1 MAQLESLLSTLGQDT
16 VGDDHWKG
24 HQLDPDAE
32 ESDARFPASSGF
44 KTSPVTS
51 HEGEGP
57 TLPTT
62 RVYGTF
68 VKIQTSSRS
77 DLEKAEDS
85 LQPIPKSELVST
97 LGKLFVT
104 PAAASR
110 LLEGW
115 IKHLSIQY
123 PVIHTLRLKEL
134 HTRRD
139 NALDLCEE
147 SILHLV
153 YANSGRILE
162 AVSSNFAKE
171 ILGPNSDID
180 QTGETGDFYPVQHY
194 EAAIENIDA
203 ILELRDARSV
213 AYLLLLALYCFRGPR
228 NPGAWTIAGL
238 AVRMCIEL
246 GFHRK
251 FVGGGISMER
261 ELQVRIFWS
270 CYYLDRGISVA
281 LGKLFLS
288 HSKQR
293 NLT

>member
-162 AVSSNFAKE
+162 AVSSNFVKRD
-171 ILGPNSDID
+171 LGT
-180 QTGETGDFYPVQHY
+180 Q
-194 EAAIENIDA
+194 
-203 ILELRDARSV
+203 L
-213 AYLLLLALYCFRGPR
+213 
-228 NPGAWTIAGL
+228 
-238 AVRMCIEL
+238 
-246 GFHRK
+246 
-251 FVGGGISMER
+251 
-261 ELQVRIFWS
+261 
-270 CYYLDRGISVA
+270 
-281 LGKLFLS
+281 
-288 HSKQR
+288 
-293 NLT
+293 